1 MERTYNEKLRQ
12 MRAAH
17 EQELAR
23 REQDYADKQE
33 ADNQRYQ
40 ELYAQKQE
48 EAEKFEQR
56 LHDLLLHHKKILKD
70 LEQENASELQQ
81 QERETA

>member
-1 MERTYNEKLRQ
+1 MERMYNEKLRQ
-12 MRAAH
+12 MRMAH

-70 LEQENASELQQ
+70 LEQENANELQQ
-81 QERETA
+81 QEIETT

>member
-1 MERTYNEKLRQ
+1 MERMYNEKLRQ
-12 MRAAH
+12 MRMAH

-70 LEQENASELQQ
+70 LEQENANELQ
-81 QERETA
+81 